1 MKIFSELI
9 AVAEFCGL
17 NFRLSSFGRNF
28 FAGLSPIY
36 KADTDVQTPRKD
48 RKRCVQVT
56 GRLSFFCSTC
66 APCCSMA
73 GVRGWD
79 KSHSQGPKQ
88 KQNTL
93 PSEQDHASILIEI
106 MKPKNKMPGPK
117 PAREKKVPMNGW
129 KTPKNVLHLFE
140 TIYWGS
146 EGKARSIL
154 EPTDGAWISVS
165 SIEPSNRRL
174 GGFRSDVIYIKVDPY
189 GPQYF

>member
-17 NFRLSSFGRNF
+17 NFRLSSFGRDF
-28 FAGLSPIY
+28 FAGLSPMY
-36 KADTDVQTPRKD
+36 KADTDMQTPRKD
-48 RKRCVQVT
+48 VC
-56 GRLSFFCSTC
+56 RLSFFCSTC
-66 APCCSMA
+66 APCHSME

-79 KSHSQGPKQ
+79 NSHSQGPKQ

-117 PAREKKVPMNGW
+117 PEREKKVPMNGW

-140 TIYWGS
+140 TMY
-146 EGKARSIL
+146 
-154 EPTDGAWISVS
+154 
-165 SIEPSNRRL
+165 
-174 GGFRSDVIYIKVDPY
+174 
-189 GPQYF
+189 

>member
-1 MKIFSELI
+1 M
-9 AVAEFCGL
+9 
-17 NFRLSSFGRNF
+17 
-28 FAGLSPIY
+28 
-36 KADTDVQTPRKD
+36 QTPRKD
-48 RKRCVQVT
+48 RKRCIQVT

-79 KSHSQGPKQ
+79 NSHSQGPKQ

-106 MKPKNKMPGPK
+106 MKPKNKMSGPK

-140 TIYWGS
+140 TIYEGARARHDRSSNLLTVPGS
-146 EGKARSIL
+146 RLAALNLVIDDWEGFGVMSYILRSTLMALNIFKL
-154 EPTDGAWISVS
+154 FNP
-165 SIEPSNRRL
+165 
-174 GGFRSDVIYIKVDPY
+174 
-189 GPQYF
+189 